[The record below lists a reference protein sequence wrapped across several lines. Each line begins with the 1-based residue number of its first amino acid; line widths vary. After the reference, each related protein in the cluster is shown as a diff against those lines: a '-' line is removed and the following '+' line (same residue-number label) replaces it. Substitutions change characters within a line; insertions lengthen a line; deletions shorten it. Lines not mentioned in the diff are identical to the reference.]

1 MTSDL
6 NMSVPMSQGYDLI
19 TDVGK
24 LKGATGRED
33 AAVDH
38 HKHSPLNCVLA
49 WLRDPPLKPGNLNT

>member
-49 WLRDPPLKPGNLNT
+49 